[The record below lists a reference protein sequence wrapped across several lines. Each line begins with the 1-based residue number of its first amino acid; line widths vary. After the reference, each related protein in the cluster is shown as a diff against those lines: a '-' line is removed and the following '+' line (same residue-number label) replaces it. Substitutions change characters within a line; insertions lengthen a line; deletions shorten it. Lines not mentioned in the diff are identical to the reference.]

1 MYGNLIRLPRYAT
14 TDATPEQLHT
24 ERHGDAVF
32 TGDAPAIDPNKATYT
47 VLEVAYLLNL
57 SRGVTYQYV
66 KDGTIPAM
74 RVGRRWVI
82 PRKRFAE
89 WLDSLSAV
97 GA

>member
-1 MYGNLIRLPRYAT
+1 MNGHLIQLPRYAT
-14 TDATPEQLHT
+14 TDASPEQLHT
-24 ERHGDAVF
+24 EQHGDALF
-32 TGDAPAIDPNKATYT
+32 AGDAPMIDPHKATYT

-66 KDGTIPAM
+66 KDGTIPAF

-82 PRKRFAE
+82 SRKRFAE

>member
-1 MYGNLIRLPRYAT
+1 MNGHLIHLPRYAT
-14 TDATPEQLHT
+14 TDAPAEQLHT
-24 ERHGDAVF
+24 ERHGDAPY
-32 TGDAPAIDPNKATYT
+32 TGDAPVIDPHKATYT

-66 KDGTIPAM
+66 KDGTIPAF

-82 PRKRFAE
+82 SRKRFAA
-89 WLDSLSAV
+89 WLDEMVEV